1 MVCRGIRGA
10 ITVEINSEDAIL
22 QATRQLLEKIVLANQ
37 LAIEDI
43 AGIYFTATP
52 DLNAAYPARAAREL
66 GWTNTALMCAQEM
79 IVTDSLA
86 RSIRVLILWNTHVS
100 SKDIKHIYLGDA
112 RSLRPDLS

>member
-10 ITVEINSEDAIL
+10 ITVEINTEDAIL
-22 QATRQLLEKIVLANQ
+22 QATRQLLEKIILTNQ

-52 DLNAAYPARAAREL
+52 DLDTAYPARAAREL
-66 GWTNTALMCAQEM
+66 GWTDTAMMCAQEM
-79 IVTDSLA
+79 SVTGSLA
-86 RSIRVLILWNTHVS
+86 HCIRVLILWNTHVS

-112 RSLRPDLS
+112 RSLRPDLT